1 MKNIILLMAS
11 SGLRVGAIPLL
22 KLRHLEKIDSIYK
35 ITVYEGANEQYYTFC
50 TPECASFIDAYLQY
64 RT

>member
-35 ITVYEGANEQYYTFC
+35 ITVYEGANEQYYTVC